1 MDLHEYSRDFIGR
14 CVTDQDAYG
23 VLRAL
28 CEQVGS
34 RLSASDEERRATEM
48 VVARLSRHGCE
59 TEISEFSYP
68 GWITGKST
76 VIVREPGSERELASH
91 PLGWCPGRSV
101 TARVVDAGH
110 GMKEDFEN
118 DEIRGKIVLVS
129 DGTRPGEKEL
139 HRSVKYELAVKAGA
153 AGFVFYGRRPGGLV
167 AMGAANLEP
176 KTGAI
181 PGVGISYEDA
191 MYLKRRG
198 EAATLEIGS
207 TSRSETVTSRNGI
220 GLKKGSSSEEII
232 VCGHIDSW
240 YSEGAVDNGSGI
252 AMLVELARLMQAYRF
267 GRSVRFVTFGS
278 EELGLHGSKAYTRAH
293 QDLSNVVC
301 VLNLDCS
308 AVREG
313 TLTVT
318 TNENRQF
325 RDFMEEIK
333 KQVHTDFYLYDEITR
348 YSDHY
353 SFREKGVPCAAF
365 LSRSQSYAFAHT
377 DYDSLDKV
385 SPDAF
390 TLPLVVA
397 GVTLIECAMR
407 DVSFRP
413 QGEQR

>member
-1 MDLHEYSRDFIGR
+1 MDLHEYSRDFVSR

-23 VLRAL
+23 VLSVL

-48 VVARLSRHGCE
+48 AISQLSRHGCE

-68 GWITGKST
+68 GWRPGRST
-76 VIVREPGSERELASH
+76 VLVRERGSVRELASH
-91 PLGWCPGRSV
+91 PLGWCPGTSV
-101 TARVVDAGH
+101 SAPVADAGP
-110 GMKEDFEN
+110 GMKEDFQT
-118 DEIRGKIVLVS
+118 DAIRGKIVLVS
-129 DGTRPGEKEL
+129 DETRPGQKEL
-139 HRSVKYELAVKAGA
+139 HRSVKYGLAVEAGA

-167 AMGAANLEP
+167 AMGAANLDP

-191 MYLKRRG
+191 MYLRRKG
-198 EAATLEIGS
+198 EAVTLEIAS
-207 TSRSETVTSRNGI
+207 TSTAEPVTSRNGI
-220 GLKKGSSSEEII
+220 GLKRGKTAEEII

-240 YSEGAVDNGSGI
+240 FSEGAVDNGSGI
-252 AMLVELARLMQAYRF
+252 AMIVELARLTRAYNLA
-267 GRSVRFVTFGS
+267 RSVRFVTFGS
-278 EELGLHGSKAYTRAH
+278 EELGLHGSKAYARAH
-293 QDLSNVVC
+293 EDLSNVVC

-318 TNENRQF
+318 TNENDRF
-325 RDFMEEIK
+325 RGFMADMK
-333 KQVHTDFYLYDEITR
+333 KQLHTDFYLYDEITR

-353 SFREKGVPCAAF
+353 SFRQKGVPCAAL
-365 LSRSQSYAFAHT
+365 LSRSPSYAFAHT

-385 SPDAF
+385 SPESF
-390 TLPLVVA
+390 TVPLLVA

-407 DVSFRP
+407 DVSFR
-413 QGEQR
+413 